1 MKDGKKK
8 GLVMIVVIGVVT
20 AFFSSVQLVKD
31 TDYVEPVASP
41 ELVLVTTPE
50 LVLSNIRVIDGDTL
64 EADIQL
70 PLDLVVQKQSIRLTG
85 YDAWEASK
93 RRRSVNV
100 TDEEVIK
107 GKEATEALK
116 ALLASGSVSIKILN
130 EKVRDSYGRVLGEA
144 FVYWVD
150 ANEEVQAISVK
161 DHMIK
166 NGHSRDIGE
175 LNVRAADDY
184 PGGA

>member
-1 MKDGKKK
+1 MTDGKKK
-8 GLVMIVVIGVVT
+8 GLVMIVVIGIVT
-20 AFFSSVQLVKD
+20 AFFSSVQLVD
-31 TDYVEPVASP
+31 TPEPVASS
-41 ELVLVTTPE
+41 EIVLVTKSE
-50 LVLSNIRVIDGDTL
+50 LLLSNIRVIDGDTI

-70 PLDLVVQKQSIRLTG
+70 PLDIVMQKQSIRLAG

-116 ALLASGSVSIKILN
+116 ALLASGSVSIKMLP
-130 EKVRDSYGRVLGEA
+130 ERSRDSYGRVLGEA
-144 FVYWVD
+144 LVYWAD
-150 ANEEVQAISVK
+150 AAEPISVK

>member
-1 MKDGKKK
+1 MTNGKKK
-8 GLVMIVVIGVVT
+8 GLMMIVIIGVVT

-31 TDYVEPVASP
+31 TDYDEPVGSQ
-41 ELVLVTTPE
+41 EFVLVTAPE
-50 LVLSNIRVIDGDTL
+50 LVLSNIRVIDGDTV

-70 PLDLVVQKQSIRLTG
+70 PLDIVVQKQSIRLTG

-116 ALLASGSVSIKILN
+116 ALLASGSVSIKMLPERN
-130 EKVRDSYGRVLGEA
+130 RDSYGRVLGEA
-144 FVYWVD
+144 FVYWAD
-150 ANEEVQAISVK
+150 SAEPISVK

-166 NGHSRDIGE
+166 NGHSRDTGE
-175 LNVRAADDY
+175 LNVRAAADDY
-184 PGGA
+184 PGGP